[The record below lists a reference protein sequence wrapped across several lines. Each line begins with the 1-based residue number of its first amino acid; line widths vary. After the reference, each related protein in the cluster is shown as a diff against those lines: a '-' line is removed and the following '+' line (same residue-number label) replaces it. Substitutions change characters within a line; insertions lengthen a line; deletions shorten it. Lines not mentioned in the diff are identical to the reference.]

1 MGSKLYVGNLSFDV
15 TSEDLKGLFDGAGG
29 CESASVIMDRATGQS
44 RGFAFVEMSSSSD
57 SARAIQQFDGQEFHG
72 RALRVNEARE
82 QGGRGGG
89 GGGGGGGGYR
99 GGGGGGSGGGGGGFR
114 GGGGGGGRGGG
125 GGGRGGGGGGGGR
138 GGW

>member
-15 TSEDLKGLFDGAGG
+15 TSDDLKGLFDQAGG

-57 SARAIQQFDGQEFHG
+57 AARAIQQFDGQEFHG

-82 QGGRGGG
+82 QGPRG

-99 GGGGGGSGGGGGGFR
+99 GGGGGGGGGYRGG

-125 GGGRGGGGGGGGR
+125 GGGRGGGGGGR